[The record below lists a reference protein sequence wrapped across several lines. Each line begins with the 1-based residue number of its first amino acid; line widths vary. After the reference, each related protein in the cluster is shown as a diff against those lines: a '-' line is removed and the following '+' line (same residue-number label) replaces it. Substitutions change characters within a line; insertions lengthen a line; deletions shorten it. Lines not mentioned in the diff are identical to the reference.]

1 MKYVFLFT
9 AILTTASSC
18 SGGKLFQR
26 SYHYL
31 SPIGS
36 PSVRQL
42 LCISVEQDSFFVPNT
57 GGTYSVVDK
66 NPGTWAIGQLTFGHP
81 YKQEAIVV
89 QSPDVDHFKSW
100 FHLSCGLNSLTA
112 RIEENNDS
120 LPRYLCV
127 SLRKDNFF
135 KHIYFFQEGFDKI
148 IFMGL
153 MSKEE
158 LDSALDPKNMLVQR
172 KFLMK

>member
-1 MKYVFLFT
+1 MKYVFLFSV
-9 AILTTASSC
+9 ILTLVSSC
-18 SGGKLFQR
+18 SDGKLFQR

-31 SPIGS
+31 SSIGS
-36 PSVRQL
+36 TPIRPL
-42 LCISVEQDSFFVPNT
+42 ICISVEQDSFFVPNT
-57 GGTYSVVDK
+57 GGTYTVVDK
-66 NPGTWAIGQLTFGHP
+66 NPGTWAIGQLTFGHSD
-81 YKQEAIVV
+81 KQEAIVV
-89 QSPDVDHFKSW
+89 QRPDINHFKSW

-135 KHIYFFQEGFDKI
+135 KRIYFLQEGFDKMLFI
-148 IFMGL
+148 SL

-172 KFLMK
+172 KFVVK